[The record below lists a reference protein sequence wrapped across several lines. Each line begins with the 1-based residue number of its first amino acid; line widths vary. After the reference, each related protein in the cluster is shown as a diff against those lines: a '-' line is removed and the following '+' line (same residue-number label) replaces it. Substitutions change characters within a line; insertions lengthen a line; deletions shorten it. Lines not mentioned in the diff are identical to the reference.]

1 LRKSDAF
8 WSQAGG
14 TRRDEIFARPRF
26 NFISEEWDSLN
37 VLNRLWFDKRDRLI
51 PDYVALVEENYRAVV
66 ETVDFLNN
74 RESTRVEIND

>member
-1 LRKSDAF
+1 M
-8 WSQAGG
+8 
-14 TRRDEIFARPRF
+14 
-26 NFISEEWDSLN
+26 
-37 VLNRLWFDKRDRLI
+37 LNRLWFDKRDRLI